1 MILHAFGES
10 IFNSD
15 SLQEADTHNCRLVII
30 GDIQMGLIYSV
41 VNQKGGVGK
50 TTTAVNLSACLADA
64 GKRVLLI
71 DSDPQGNATGGLG
84 VDKHSIGAEGGATP
98 YSTYDVLVNN
108 RTISEAYVQ
117 TCVERL
123 SLVPANMD
131 LAGAEVEL
139 TSNEGWEFTLGNSL
153 REARDGFDFILIDS
167 PPSLGAL
174 TVNALVASDYGIIPI
189 QCEYYALEG
198 VSQLMK
204 TVQLVQK
211 RLNPSFEIGLVIL
224 TMYDNRIRLARDVVS
239 EVRSAFAGRV
249 SATIIPRN
257 VRLSEAPSHGKPVTL
272 YDPKSTG
279 AKAYREIAKEVM
291 ANGKKRAGE
300 GVGSAHRGQ
309 PFRGWFKRTGD

>member
-1 MILHAFGES
+1 
-10 IFNSD
+10 
-15 SLQEADTHNCRLVII
+15 
-30 GDIQMGLIYSV
+30 MGFIYSV

-50 TTTAVNLSACLADA
+50 TTTAVNLSACLAEA

-84 VDKHSIGAEGGATP
+84 VDKHSIGVEGGVAP

-108 RTISEAYVQ
+108 RLLSEAYVN
-117 TCVERL
+117 TCVKGL
-123 SLVPANMD
+123 TLVPTNME

-139 TSNEGWEFTLGNSL
+139 TVNDGWETTLRTLLEESK
-153 REARDGFDFILIDS
+153 EEFDYILIDS

-174 TVNALVASDYGIIPI
+174 TLNALVASDFGIIPI

-204 TVQLVQK
+204 TIQLVQK

-239 EVRSAFAGRV
+239 EVRNAFTGKV
-249 SATIIPRN
+249 SSTIIPRN

-291 ANGKKRAGE
+291 AHGKTRIGE
-300 GVGSAHRGQ
+300 GARGAHRGQ
-309 PFRGWFKRTGD
+309 SIRGWFKRSGD